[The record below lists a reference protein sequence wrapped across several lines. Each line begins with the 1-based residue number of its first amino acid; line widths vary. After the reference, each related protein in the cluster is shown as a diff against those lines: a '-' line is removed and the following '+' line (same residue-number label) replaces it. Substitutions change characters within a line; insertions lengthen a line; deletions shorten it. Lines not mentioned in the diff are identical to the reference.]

1 MFQDSFLRELVVDN
15 FAGGGGASTGIELAL
30 GRPVD
35 IAINHDPDAILMH
48 KLNHPY
54 TQHYCES
61 VWDINPPD
69 VTHGRPVGLAWFS
82 PDCKHF
88 SKAKGGKPV
97 DKKIRGLAWI
107 ALRWAGTVRPRVII
121 LENVEEF
128 QTWCPVRKGK
138 PVKSKKGQTF
148 QKFVA
153 QLRALGYAVD
163 WRELKACDYGAPTIR
178 KRFFLIARC
187 DGLPIVW
194 AEPTHGKGK
203 KPYRTAADIIDMTIP
218 CRSIFEREKPL
229 AEATMR
235 RIARGQDKFVIHNPR
250 PFIVQV
256 NHSGEFRGQSV
267 DEALPTLT
275 AKNGIGIVNPHLVQ
289 IGQTGFAKERSSDI
303 REPLKTIVSKNE
315 HCFVNPCIVPVGYGE
330 RKGQAPRVNDSAS
343 PLSTVVGSC
352 KQNLVAASL
361 TKFQQNSVG
370 QETDKPL
377 DTVLAGA
384 ARFGLVEETLTPFVT
399 VNTTGNVGNKIDEP
413 TQVVTAVNKHF
424 LAEPKLAPFV
434 TVNNN
439 NNVPSGMQEPLRTVT
454 TGNRHMLTAPAL
466 IQYHSEQSPRETRGQ
481 KVDEPLQTVDSRN
494 RYAVTAAHL
503 DKYFGGNCQHGAPI
517 DKPLP
522 TVTAIDHN
530 ALCGASLVKYYGSGE
545 NAESMQEPLST
556 VTAKDRFGLAESH
569 ICVLRNHMDCKPL
582 DAPLPTLTA
591 AKHVAK
597 IETRIEKV
605 DGADDLGHWAEVRD
619 MLNKY
624 CDYGIADDEI
634 LILRTGGVDYFIAD
648 IGMRMLEPRELFN
661 AQGVPPDYII
671 DIEQVTGRRY
681 SKAKQV
687 ARCGNMVCPPIA
699 EALVRANF
707 KDIAFKRKIKTM
719 HALMAAI
726 EN

>member
-148 QKFVA
+148 QKFIS

-235 RIARGQDKFVIHNPR
+235 RIARGQDKFVIHNPH

-256 NHSGEFRGQSV
+256 NHSGEFRGQNV

-275 AKNGIGIVNPHLVQ
+275 AKNGIGIVNPHLIQ
-289 IGQTGFAKERSSDI
+289 IGQTGFAKERASDI

-330 RKGQAPRVNDSAS
+330 RKGQAPRVNDSAT

-352 KQNLVAASL
+352 KQNVAAASL
-361 TKFQQNSVG
+361 V
-370 QETDKPL
+370 
-377 DTVLAGA
+377 
-384 ARFGLVEETLTPFVT
+384 
-399 VNTTGNVGNKIDEP
+399 
-413 TQVVTAVNKHF
+413 
-424 LAEPKLAPFV
+424 PFV

-481 KVDEPLQTVDSRN
+481 KVDEPLQTVDASN

-530 ALCGASLVKYYGSGE
+530 ALCGASLVKYYGNGE
-545 NAESMQEPLST
+545 NAESMQEPLPT

-605 DGADDLGHWAEVRD
+605 DEAVDLGHWADVRD

-707 KDIAFKRKIKTM
+707 KDIAFKKKIKTM
-719 HALMAAI
+719 HALMEAI